1 MKIQINFF
9 IQLFKKSQCSDRMQ
23 LFYH

>member
-9 IQLFKKSQCSDRMQ
+9 IQLFKKSQCSDRMR

>member
-9 IQLFKKSQCSDRMQ
+9 IQLSKKSQCSDRMR

>member
-1 MKIQINFF
+1 MKIQIKFF
-9 IQLFKKSQCSDRMQ
+9 IQLSKKSQCSDRIR